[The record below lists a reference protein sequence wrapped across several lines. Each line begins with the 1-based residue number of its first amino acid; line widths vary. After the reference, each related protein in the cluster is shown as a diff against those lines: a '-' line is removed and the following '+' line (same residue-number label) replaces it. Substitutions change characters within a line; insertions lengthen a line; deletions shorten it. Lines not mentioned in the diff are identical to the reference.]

1 MKKRNILGVNI
12 SSRTQAVQDVK
23 KALARFGCNR
33 RTRLGLREVSGDSC
47 EPGGLL
53 ILDMFGDDKSIGE
66 MMARCRQ
73 FKAWK
78 CRK

>member
-1 MKKRNILGVNI
+1 MSKRIILGVNI
-12 SSRTQAVQDVK
+12 SSRTQAVPEVQ
-23 KALARFGCNR
+23 KALTKYGCNI
-33 RTRLGLREVSGDSC
+33 RTRLGLHEVSGDSC
-47 EPGGLL
+47 APGGLL
-53 ILDMFGDDKSIGE
+53 ILEMFGDDKSIGE